1 MKIKD
6 IFAIVAVAVMTG
18 GCSSSDEVQQDGRV
32 PIRLSATV
40 ESSKV
45 SHTRAGTTGS
55 TTQDTELLD
64 GQTVAAYIKE
74 KDGDWIAN
82 PLACTVSGTDG
93 DLTYSGNYNY
103 PMDGTPVTIYAVH
116 PSSATSENAFTVSA
130 NQTDADNYAASD
142 LCYSKTADYNRQEA
156 KQLLTFS
163 HVLSKI
169 IVNVDVSGL
178 GITPAPAVTNL
189 MLWAKTQTTMTYP
202 TGSNPDYSLSD
213 ASTPGYIAMNVG
225 GAAIIPPQTTT
236 AAGDVRITFDVAG
249 IGPISYEF
257 PASTSFESNKEYT
270 FTVNVGSA
278 ITVTSS
284 ITPWGGSATTAEHSY
299 TGYVTPQIDIKK
311 NPLWYVAEYNL
322 AGDNSFSKTMSTSQ
336 GYLFTWSNAMDRGY
350 TYSTS
355 VYDGWAVPSTP
366 KTVVNET
373 DGVTWHIPTHREFL
387 SIIPFEGL
395 GITGTGRGVFNNS
408 DLQPGTTAGA
418 ISEPGCT
425 FGYNND
431 TKYYNKTDNTNTSGI
446 SYDSYWSSY
455 VASSNVRYAIRFLGT
470 PYCSVWRY
478 RLLNYNTENARL
490 EISARLINEIES
502 SATVALGNL
511 MTEIMNKDDS
521 SSPSYDAHYWDE
533 DVDNGIVQRVFYACG
548 FNYNTSAAVAAPGS
562 NSGSTGW
569 YWSTTSAGSELR
581 YRMKITDEY
590 AVVGDNNIGHNFS
603 VRLFRDN

>member
-1 MKIKD
+1 M
-6 IFAIVAVAVMTG
+6 AIVAVAVMTG
-18 GCSSSDEVQQDGRV
+18 GCSSKDDVQQDGCV

-40 ESSKV
+40 ESSKAG
-45 SHTRAGTTGS
+45 HTRAGTTGS

-74 KDGDWIAN
+74 KGGDWLAN

-116 PSSATSENAFTVSA
+116 PSSATSGNAFTVSA

-249 IGPISYEF
+249 IGPIAYEF

-270 FTVNVGSA
+270 FTVNVGST

-284 ITPWGGSATTAEHSY
+284 INPWGGSATTAAHSY
-299 TGYVTPQIDIKK
+299 TGSVTPLQVDIRK
-311 NPLWYVAEYNL
+311 NPLWYVAEYNVDYTPASGTAWDNG
-322 AGDNSFSKTMSTSQ
+322 AGTFGFVDSDGEGYFFLWADALKYFTTMENSTAGTPSSINSYYTGTGSKLS
-336 GYLFTWSNAMDRGY
+336 
-350 TYSTS
+350 
-355 VYDGWAVPSTP
+355 GWHLPIQA
-366 KTVVNET
+366 E
-373 DGVTWHIPTHREFL
+373 WW
-387 SIIPFEGL
+387 SIIPGN
-395 GITGTGRGVFNNS
+395 GTNIWTFDSGS
-408 DLQPGTTAGA
+408 GTYSPTA
-418 ISEPGCT
+418 SQLT
-425 FGYNND
+425 VKFGYNDD
-431 TKYYNKTDNTNTSGI
+431 TKTTGVQDI
-446 SYDSYWSSY
+446 SYWKQISLKEIH
-455 VASSNVRYAIRFLGT
+455 AIRFIGT
-470 PYCSVWRY
+470 DYCSAWKY
-478 RLLNYNTENARL
+478 ELHGSGT
-490 EISARLINEIES
+490 SAAPYFLKVYATLIDKVNNSSEASTFYSTQWNDVQFGDFES
-502 SATVALGNL
+502 LGAV
-511 MTEIMNKDDS
+511 E
-521 SSPSYDAHYWDE
+521 
-533 DVDNGIVQRVFYACG
+533 RVFYALG
-548 FNYNTSAAVAAPGS
+548 SVSGGTGGSGGNNNYGIWSYYHSATE
-562 NSGSTGW
+562 SGSTSVWILHFSYYNNNTYVMINVGNGHKN
-569 YWSTTSAGSELR
+569 GSN
-581 YRMKITDEY
+581 T
-590 AVVGDNNIGHNFS
+590 